1 MKRSI
6 WGLLAGLCALVSLAV
21 MWPGR
26 GGDFIFDDVPN
37 IVDNRYLQ
45 LSDLSWDSL
54 KRSSLSYAPGHGSRP
69 LAMLSFAL
77 DYWRGGGLNPG
88 VFKETS
94 LFIHGLTVLAL
105 AFMLRLLLTMA
116 HWSPR
121 RAGWMALA
129 VAMAWAVHPLQVS
142 SALYVVQR
150 MQTLGTLF
158 LVLALWAYL
167 CARQAGIAGQA
178 STKYWG
184 LFALS
189 ALLGL
194 ACKEDVILLP
204 GFTWILELT
213 VLGFRAASPQQSA
226 RWRRGYQLLIG
237 LGAAF
242 FLLGVLP
249 HYWSSDPY
257 AWRGFNSMERLLT
270 QGRVLVMYLGQM
282 LLPLPQ
288 YLPFYYDDL
297 LPSRGLLNPATTLAS
312 LVLLAGILAW
322 AWHWRV
328 RQPVFAAGVMLFFMG
343 HFITSNVLNLE
354 LVFEHRNHFPL
365 IGILMALGA
374 LAGMAAD
381 RVRISRG
388 AAGLLGGAVL
398 LTLCLLTF
406 IRASIW
412 GSPLQFAMQGADWA
426 PNSPRAL
433 QLLCKTYYNR
443 SGGDPDHPFF
453 SFAIQTCEKAAYLP
467 NEFVALSDLITLKT
481 IKGEDATADWQ
492 ALRERL
498 QHAIISPESRDLPWL
513 MVNNINKGVPLDS
526 RQMVKTIMAYAER
539 VQLAPAEAANLADYV
554 LYQSQEP
561 ARAYA
566 LYEKAIRQSPQGDP
580 IVQQILR
587 DLTEHGMEEWANR
600 LQKDRR

>member
-6 WGLLAGLCALVSLAV
+6 WGLLAGLCVLVALAV

-37 IVDNRYLQ
+37 IVDNRHLP
-45 LSDLSWDSL
+45 LNDLTWDAL

-77 DYWRGGGLNPG
+77 DYWRGGGLHPE

-94 LFIHGLTVLAL
+94 LFIHGMTVLAL
-105 AFMLRLLLTMA
+105 ALMLRRLFRMA
-116 HWSPR
+116 QWPPG
-121 RAGWMALA
+121 RADWMALA

-142 SALYVVQR
+142 SALYIVQR
-150 MQTLGTLF
+150 MQTMGTLF

-167 CARQAGIAGQA
+167 CARQAGIAGVA
-178 STKYWG
+178 SAKYWG

-194 ACKEDVILLP
+194 ACKEDVLLLP

-213 VLGFRAASPQQSA
+213 VLGYRAASPQQSE

-237 LGAAF
+237 MGAAF
-242 FLLGVLP
+242 FLLVFLP
-249 HYWSSDPY
+249 HYWSSEPY
-257 AWRGFNSMERLLT
+257 AWRGFNSLERLLT

-288 YLPFYYDDL
+288 FLPFYYDDL
-297 LPSRGLLNPATTLAS
+297 VPSRGLLEPATTLAS
-312 LVLLAGILAW
+312 LVLLAGLLAW

-343 HFITSNVLNLE
+343 HFITSNAINLE

-365 IGILMALGA
+365 IGTVMALGA
-374 LAGMAAD
+374 LACLTAD
-381 RVRISRG
+381 RLKPSRG
-388 AAGLLGGAVL
+388 VAGLLGGAVL

-426 PNSPRAL
+426 PKSPRAL

-443 SGGDPDHPFF
+443 SGGDSDHPFF

-467 NEFVALSDLITLKT
+467 NEFVALADLITLKT
-481 IKGEDATADWQ
+481 IKGQDATADWDE
-492 ALRERL
+492 LRNRL
-498 QHAIISPESRDLPWL
+498 RHAIVSPESRDLPWL

-526 RQMVKTIMAYAER
+526 RQMVQTIMAFASR
-539 VQLAPAEAANLADYV
+539 IKLAPAELANLADYV
-554 LYQSQEP
+554 LYKSEDP
-561 ARAYA
+561 ERAYP
-566 LYEKAIRQSPQGDP
+566 LYEEAIRQSQPGDP

-587 DLTEHGMEEWANR
+587 DLTEHGLEEWAKR
-600 LQKDRR
+600 LQKGRP